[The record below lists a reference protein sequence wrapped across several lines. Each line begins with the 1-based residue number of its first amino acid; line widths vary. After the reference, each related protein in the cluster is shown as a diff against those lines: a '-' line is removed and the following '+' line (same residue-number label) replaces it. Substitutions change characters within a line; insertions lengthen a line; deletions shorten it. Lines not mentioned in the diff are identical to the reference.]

1 MSIPIPKQGNTEPR
15 YDKSTIRTIIGLGN
29 PGSKYQR
36 NRHNIGF
43 RVVDE
48 IANQAQLSW
57 QESGNMLYATM
68 RQEDSQVIYL
78 LKPQTFMN
86 TSGQVMPWLTK
97 KGIKPE
103 QVLVVHD
110 ELEKSFDQ
118 VVLKFGGSH
127 KGHNGLRSII
137 GVIGADFWRVRV
149 GIGRPADKDEV
160 PNFVLANFPPVEE
173 LEIPFVIKKA
183 IELILR

>member
-1 MSIPIPKQGNTEPR
+1 MSGTKLAATEPR
-15 YDKSTIRTIIGLGN
+15 YDFSAIRAIIGLGN
-29 PGSKYQR
+29 PGSKYVR

-43 RVVDE
+43 RVVDA
-48 IANQAQLSW
+48 IADAAGLSW
-57 QESGNMLYATM
+57 QTAENMVYTAM
-68 RQEDSQVIYL
+68 PRDGRQPIYL
-78 LKPQTFMN
+78 IKPQTYMN

-110 ELEKSFDQ
+110 ELEKKFDQ

-137 GVIGADFWRVRV
+137 AAVGADFWRVRV
-149 GIGRPADKDEV
+149 GIDRPSDKDEV
-160 PNFVLANFPPVEE
+160 PNYVLANFPPAEE
-173 LEIPFVIKKA
+173 AEIPFVTEKA
-183 IELILR
+183 VRLILG